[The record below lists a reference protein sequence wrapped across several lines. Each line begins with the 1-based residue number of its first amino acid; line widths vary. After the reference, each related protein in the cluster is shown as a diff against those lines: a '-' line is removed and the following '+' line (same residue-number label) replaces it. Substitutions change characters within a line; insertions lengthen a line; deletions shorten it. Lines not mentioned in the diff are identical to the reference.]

1 MGQNGLAI
9 NLKHNPSN
17 KEVDTMIK
25 ILFFAQLQEE
35 IGASIH
41 YDCSQCTVRDIRE
54 YVQQLY
60 PQVTL
65 VAAMAAVNEQY
76 ATDED
81 IVKDGDVVAFLP
93 PVSGG

>member
-1 MGQNGLAI
+1 
-9 NLKHNPSN
+9 
-17 KEVDTMIK
+17 MIK

-35 IGASIH
+35 IGSSIH
-41 YDCSQCTVRDIRE
+41 YDCSQCTVQDIRA
-54 YVQQLY
+54 YVERLY

-65 VAAMAAVNEQY
+65 VGAMSAINEQY

>member
-1 MGQNGLAI
+1 MDQNGLAI
-9 NLKHNPSN
+9 NLKRNLSN
-17 KEVDTMIK
+17 KEVDAMIK

-35 IGASIH
+35 IGSSIH
-41 YDCSQCTVRDIRE
+41 YDCSQCTIQDIRD

-60 PQVTL
+60 PQATL
-65 VAAMAAVNEQY
+65 VATMSAINEQF

-81 IVKDGDVVAFLP
+81 IVKEGDVVAFLP

>member
-35 IGASIH
+35 IGSSIQ
-41 YDCSQCTVRDIRE
+41 YDCSQCTVQDIRA
-54 YVQQLY
+54 YVERLY

-65 VAAMAAVNEQY
+65 VGAMSAINEQY

>member
-1 MGQNGLAI
+1 
-9 NLKHNPSN
+9 
-17 KEVDTMIK
+17 MIK
-25 ILFFAQLQEE
+25 ILSFAQLQEE
-35 IGASIH
+35 IGSSLQ
-41 YDCSQCTVRDIRE
+41 YDCSQCTVQDIRE
-54 YVQQLY
+54 YVEQLY

-65 VAAMAAVNEQY
+65 VAAMVAVNEQY

>member
-1 MGQNGLAI
+1 MDQNGLAI
-9 NLKHNPSN
+9 NLKRNLLNRGS
-17 KEVDTMIK
+17 ERMMK

-35 IGASIH
+35 IGSSIH
-41 YDCSQCTVRDIRE
+41 YDCSQCTVQDIRE

-65 VAAMAAVNEQY
+65 IATMSAINEQF

>member
-1 MGQNGLAI
+1 MDQNGLAI
-9 NLKHNPSN
+9 NLKRNLSN
-17 KEVDTMIK
+17 KEVDYMIK

-35 IGASIH
+35 IGSSIH
-41 YDCSQCTVRDIRE
+41 YDCSQCTIQDIRR

-65 VAAMAAVNEQY
+65 VAAMAAINEQF
-76 ATDED
+76 ANDED
-81 IVKDGDVVAFLP
+81 IVKEGDVVAFLP

>member
-1 MGQNGLAI
+1 MDQNGLAI
-9 NLKHNPSN
+9 NLKRNLSN
-17 KEVDTMIK
+17 KEVDAMIK

-35 IGASIH
+35 IGSSIH
-41 YDCSQCTVRDIRE
+41 YDCSQCTIQDIRD

-60 PQVTL
+60 PQATL
-65 VAAMAAVNEQY
+65 VATMSAINEQF